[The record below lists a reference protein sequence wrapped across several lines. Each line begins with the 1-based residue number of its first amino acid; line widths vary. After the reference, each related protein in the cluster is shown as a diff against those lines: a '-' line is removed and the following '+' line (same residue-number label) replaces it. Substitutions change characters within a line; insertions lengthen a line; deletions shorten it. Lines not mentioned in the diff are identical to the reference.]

1 MLADI
6 DGLNICRLI
15 LNYNNKL
22 SESIAAYYD
31 LIDADNTCYDNRYS
45 CFLRTSVYST
55 YDNSFVKKGFAALV
69 KYMCG
74 LKDFNILNIKLA
86 RVRLSNNA
94 SKVIFEKVSNLFI
107 SYVEAMGQTFPE
119 EDLYR

>member
-31 LIDADNTCYDNRYS
+31 LIDSDNTCYDNRYS

-74 LKDFNILNIKLA
+74 LEGENILTI
-86 RVRLSNNA
+86 RYSRGHLSNKA
-94 SKVIFEKVSNLFI
+94 SKDIFEKVSKLFI
-107 SYVEAMGQTFPE
+107 SYIEAMAQTFPE